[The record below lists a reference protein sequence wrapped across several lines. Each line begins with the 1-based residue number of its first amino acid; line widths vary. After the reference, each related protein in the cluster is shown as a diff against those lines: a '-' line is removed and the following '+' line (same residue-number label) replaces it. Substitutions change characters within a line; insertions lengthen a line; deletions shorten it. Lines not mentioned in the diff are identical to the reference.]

1 MPYFG
6 VATGGQPKRLRL
18 AYFFSRKILK
28 SQKMA
33 YRFTDTEK
41 WSDNWFSELSQIQM
55 LLFIYLCDNC
65 DIAGFIEVNYKR
77 WASDLNSSKETIEA
91 ALVGLQRGLIFNENN
106 DCIYIRNFLKHQKN
120 YPLNEKNKAHLGILR
135 RFEKYSQV
143 FDIKSIDEF
152 LKGASKGLQ
161 SPTGNGNGKSVL
173 DKAKLFYEEQT
184 ELSKNDSKYK
194 LFVSWLFGDN
204 QFKRPLE
211 SVLKMDEQISFN
223 QFDSLLKIHE
233 EYNVKIRDILE
244 EMENWLM
251 KNPKAKN
258 STVLGTI
265 RTFAKRANQ
274 NQKK

>member
-91 ALVGLQRGLIFNENN
+91 
-106 DCIYIRNFLKHQKN
+106 
-120 YPLNEKNKAHLGILR
+120 
-135 RFEKYSQV
+135 
-143 FDIKSIDEF
+143 F

-161 SPTGNGNGKSVL
+161 SPTGKGNGLSIFN
-173 DKAKLFYEEQT
+173 KAKIFYSEQT
-184 ELSKNDSKYK
+184 EISKNDSKYK

-274 NQKK
+274 